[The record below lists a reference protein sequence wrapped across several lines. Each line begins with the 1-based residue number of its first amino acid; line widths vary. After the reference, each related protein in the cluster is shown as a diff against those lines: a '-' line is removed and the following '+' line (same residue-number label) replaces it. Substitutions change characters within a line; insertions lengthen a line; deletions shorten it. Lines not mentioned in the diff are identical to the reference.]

1 MKLHS
6 VLLNDNVS
14 IVLSEIS
21 EGESTIYCNSFKEHF
36 FNVGEFNTK
45 TKPVILEY
53 VASGQEKYAFVKL
66 ALENGI
72 FFENVKFKIVE
83 SKNVDLP
90 YSTINFNNLF
100 DPQQQDASEIVQEQ
114 AEESRQPP
122 PLQEQLP
129 PEPVKDTVKE
139 HEEITLEALRSQ
151 YPSDLDLRG
160 AFFGKIPVVLLVD
173 NSSENTLYC
182 KSFTDYLFNI
192 GLFSTKTKEV
202 ILEYTSRGGDKYA
215 VTDVVFENGECY
227 RNVKF
232 KVVVADTI
240 ETPFS
245 TINLATIGRKEIV
258 PIPEVET
265 VEESSDINEPST
277 PETPIDTSHVE
288 ILEKKRQ
295 YEEAIQKALAKEKQ
309 LDEEREKIKKQ
320 RIILENSSIIEKK
333 LEQYKQDLLEEY
345 FNATQKQSNAL
356 DIRLDKSLQD
366 VQKDLEEK
374 ISNTFTEYSMSFE
387 DSEHKKMQEIHTTHQ
402 ARLGM
407 LLKKIDIDI
416 LKNKQELFSQIEKK
430 FASKE
435 CKVRDVLEE
444 KAKQL
449 EKNLQDKNLIELE
462 KYREKLL
469 GNFEILSQIKIDELL
484 SEKGSDI
491 LDKVKDVNEKIE
503 AVLKEKSNFAIKG
516 KFTPEQEQYITDTAR
531 YWARRILD
539 LGGGGGTVAVQYA
552 KGGIIDG
559 PLTVTG
565 PLTINDIKVCGDILP
580 CVTETYN
587 LGTSALKW
595 KDLYLAGNTIYIGD
609 AKIQSQDNTIIFPE
623 EQITKGNSFIS
634 GGNIDV
640 TFGGKYL
647 SAGVDLLD
655 VFALASSPLVQTTF
669 TTVQNF
675 SGGWQQAYEQLASTT
690 SIINYLSGQIDLNV
704 FQNVNSLY
712 ETIYDFVAN
721 PHANVYT
728 GYTVTLVNKRVYVLA
743 GTDQNNAA
751 HYLELNANPMKP
763 IYVEQTLDNAG
774 VIIDLFNLTDFRS
787 AKYTLQIQTS
797 YDNEIYYSE
806 INTVGAVGTMQSE
819 AVEYGQLYTSQ
830 LIDNYS
836 TYIQGGKLYLSAT
849 FVRTSTSPSDKY
861 IIKGLRTN
869 FYKI

>member
-1 MKLHS
+1 MNLYNVVFNNTIPF
-6 VLLNDNVS
+6 VLIETN
-14 IVLSEIS
+14 
-21 EGESTIYCNSFKEHF
+21 EGENVIYCNRFKEHF

-45 TKPVILEY
+45 TKPIILEY
-53 VASGQEKYAFVKL
+53 VVSGNEKYAYIKV
-66 ALENGI
+66 ALENGV

-83 SKNVDLP
+83 SDNTDLP
-90 YSTINFNNLF
+90 YSTINFNTLYS
-100 DPQQQDASEIVQEQ
+100 PQQEDVPIQEQ
-114 AEESRQPP
+114 YEE
-122 PLQEQLP
+122 ETE
-129 PEPVKDTVKE
+129 PEPEAVVEQPKQEPVRDIAKE
-139 HEEITLEALRSQ
+139 HENITLEALRSQ
-151 YPSDLDLRG
+151 YPADIDLRG
-160 AFFGKIPVVLLVD
+160 AYFGKIPVVLLID
-173 NSSENTLYC
+173 NNSENTLYC
-182 KSFTDYLFNI
+182 KSFTDYLFNV
-192 GLFSTKTKEV
+192 GLFATKTKEV
-202 ILEYTSRGGDKYA
+202 LLEYSIRGGDKYA
-215 VTDVVFENGECY
+215 VTDIIFENGECY

-245 TINLATIGRKEIV
+245 TVNLSTIGRKEIV
-258 PIPEVET
+258 PVPEVEP
-265 VEESSDINEPST
+265 VQESIEANEPEIPTVTDNDKS
-277 PETPIDTSHVE
+277 E
-288 ILEKKRQ
+288 ILEKKKE
-295 YEEAIQKALAKEKQ
+295 YEQAIKSALAREKK

-320 RIILENSSIIEKK
+320 RILLENSSVIEKK

-345 FNATQKQSNAL
+345 FNATQKQSHAL
-356 DIRLDKSLQD
+356 DIKLDKSLKE
-366 VQKDLEEK
+366 VQRELEEK
-374 ISNTFTEYSMSFE
+374 ITNTFTDYSLVFE
-387 DSEHKKMQEIHTTHQ
+387 EEEQKKINKLHSSHQE
-402 ARLGM
+402 RLVL
-407 LLKKIDIDI
+407 LLKKIDTEID
-416 LKNKQELFSQIEKK
+416 KNKQELYSQVEKK
-430 FASKE
+430 FAAKE
-435 CKVRDVLEE
+435 CKIRDVLEE

-449 EKNLQDKNLIELE
+449 EKNLQDKNVIELE

-469 GNFEILSQIKIDELL
+469 GNFEILSQVKIDELL
-484 SEKGSDI
+484 SEKGADI
-491 LDKVKDVNEKIE
+491 LEKVKDVDDKIEKI
-503 AVLKEKSNFAIKG
+503 LKEKSNFAIKG
-516 KFTPEQEQYITDTAR
+516 KFTSEQEQYITDTAR

-565 PLTINDIKVCGDILP
+565 ALTVNNVNVCGDLLP
-580 CVTETYN
+580 CTTETYN
-587 LGTSALKW
+587 IGSSALKW

-609 AKIQSQDNTIIFPE
+609 AKIESFSSTIVFPE
-623 EQITKGNSFIS
+623 EQITKGNSFVS

-640 TFGGKYL
+640 TAGGKYL

-655 VFALASSPLVQTTF
+655 VFAVASSPLVETTF
-669 TTVQNF
+669 TTVHNF

-704 FQNVNSLY
+704 FQNINSSY
-712 ETIYDFVAN
+712 ETIHDFVSN
-721 PHANVYT
+721 PHANVYS
-728 GYTVTLVNKRVYVLA
+728 GYTVTLVNRRVYVLA
-743 GTDQNNAA
+743 GPDQNNAA

-774 VIIDLFNLTDFRS
+774 VVVDLFNLTDFRS
-787 AKYTLQIQTS
+787 AKYTLQIQTN

-806 INTVGAVGTMQSE
+806 INVVGAVGTMQSE